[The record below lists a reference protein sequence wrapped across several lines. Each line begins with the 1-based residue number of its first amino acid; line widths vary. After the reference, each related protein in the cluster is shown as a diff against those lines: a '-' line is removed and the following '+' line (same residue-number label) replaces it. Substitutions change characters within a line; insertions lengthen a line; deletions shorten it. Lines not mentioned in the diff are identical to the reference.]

1 MKTTAI
7 ILAVALNL
15 RIRRFEGA
23 RMKIF
28 LGGRTS
34 REEFQAV
41 ERDVRQAA
49 ERFGASTVAFEA
61 FDGVSLDDSTARTLF
76 DVDFFVLCRSFPSE
90 FSPADVERLR
100 RSAPLAPIALVAGT
114 LCEGENRTGATFPGT
129 RRFYPETWRSTGR
142 REFFRFFAE
151 SAGLFAASPLET
163 WGDRRVAEVRRGAKK
178 GRGETTVESAL
189 TLEKPKKS
197 AQLENSAE
205 TVAIFPGG
213 DAALGRLLRDEFVE
227 RGASVRLGAIRRLER
242 FADFR
247 PTRVVVDAVDLA
259 AANLLDELR
268 TIRAAFPAAAL
279 DLLGFAPRCDE
290 IEFFEQ
296 KSGLG
301 AVRVVAKPFDLDFLT
316 GAAF

>member
-100 RSAPLAPIALVAGT
+100 RIAPLAPIALVAGT

-163 WGDRRVAEVRRGAKK
+163 WGDRRVAAVRRSAK
-178 GRGETTVESAL
+178 GGETASASAL
-189 TLEKPKKS
+189 TLGKTEKLARPEKS
-197 AQLENSAE
+197 AEA
-205 TVAIFPGG
+205 VAIFPGG
-213 DAALGRLLRDEFVE
+213 DAALGRLLRDVFAE
-227 RGASVRLGAIRRLER
+227 RGASVRLGAFRRLER

>member
-1 MKTTAI
+1 
-7 ILAVALNL
+7 
-15 RIRRFEGA
+15 
-23 RMKIF
+23 MKIF

-34 REEFQAV
+34 REEFRAV

-61 FDGVSLDDSTARTLF
+61 FDRFSLNASTARTLF

-90 FSPADVERLR
+90 FSSADVERLR
-100 RSAPLAPIALVAGT
+100 RIAPLAPFALVAGT
-114 LCEGENRTGATFPGT
+114 LCEGESRTGATFPGT
-129 RRFYPETWRSTGR
+129 RRFYPETWLSTGR

-163 WGDRRVAEVRRGAKK
+163 WGDFSVAEVRRGAK
-178 GRGETTVESAL
+178 RGETAAESAS
-189 TLEKPKKS
+189 TLEKAEKLARPEKS
-197 AQLENSAE
+197 AES
-205 TVAIFPGG
+205 VAIFPGG
-213 DAALGRLLRDEFVE
+213 DAALGRLLRDGFVE

-242 FADFR
+242 FSDFS
-247 PTRVVVDAVDLA
+247 PTRVVVDAVDFA
-259 AANLLDELR
+259 ATSLLDELR
-268 TIRAAFPAAAL
+268 AIRAAFPAATL

-290 IEFFEQ
+290 IEFFER

-301 AVRVVAKPFDLDFLT
+301 AVRVVAKPFDVDFWT

>member
-15 RIRRFEGA
+15 RMRRFEGA

-34 REEFQAV
+34 REEFRAV
-41 ERDVRQAA
+41 ERDVRRAA
-49 ERFGASTVAFEA
+49 ERFGASTSVFEA
-61 FDGVSLDDSTARTLF
+61 FDGGALDDSTARTLF

-100 RSAPLAPIALVAGT
+100 RIAPLAPIALVAGS
-114 LCEGENRTGATFPGT
+114 LCEGENRTGANFPGT

-142 REFFRFFAE
+142 REFFRFCAE

-163 WGDRRVAEVRRGAKK
+163 WGDFVVAESRRSVKASEAASLAPLKLKK
-178 GRGETTVESAL
+178 AEKREKTAES
-189 TLEKPKKS
+189 
-197 AQLENSAE
+197 
-205 TVAIFPGG
+205 VAIFSGG
-213 DAALGRLLRDEFVE
+213 DAALGLLLRDEFAD
-227 RGASVRLGAIRRLER
+227 RGAAVQLGAIRRLER
-242 FADFR
+242 LADFR
-247 PTRVVVDAVDLA
+247 PTRIVVDAVDLA
-259 AANLLDELR
+259 AASLLDELR
-268 TIRAAFPAAAL
+268 AIRAAFPAAAL

-301 AVRVVAKPFDLDFLT
+301 AVRVVAKPFDVDFLT

>member
-1 MKTTAI
+1 MK
-7 ILAVALNL
+7 V
-15 RIRRFEGA
+15 
-23 RMKIF
+23 F

-34 REEFQAV
+34 REEFQTI

-49 ERFGASTVAFEA
+49 ERFGASTVVWEA
-61 FDGVSLDDSTARTLF
+61 FDAGSLTDATARTLF
-76 DVDFFVLCRSFPSE
+76 DVDFFLLCRSFPNE

-151 SAGLFAASPLET
+151 NAGLFAASPLET
-163 WGDRRVAEVRRGAKK
+163 WGDRRVAEGRRSAKK
-178 GRGETTVESAL
+178 GRNEPAVESAL
-189 TLEKPKKS
+189 TLEKAEKS
-197 AQLENSAE
+197 ALLKNPAE

-213 DAALGRLLRDEFVE
+213 DAALGRLLRDEFAE

-242 FADFR
+242 FADFL

-259 AANLLDELR
+259 ATSLLDELR
-268 TIRAAFPAAAL
+268 AIRAAFPSAAL
-279 DLLGFAPRCDE
+279 DVLGFAPRRDE

-301 AVRVVAKPFDLDFLT
+301 AVRVVAKPFDVDFLT